1 MFIGTPEEII
11 NFLQDKKPD
20 KKYKILEYRKKRTIK
35 QNSYFHL
42 IIWAISKEFMIDF
55 NQLKSFYKLEYLKSY
70 KDWLPYIKGT
80 SELTTTEIKT
90 FIEQIR
96 IHAAEFFN
104 FEIPDPETKQFNL
117 FCEYYENI
125 NNNF

>member
-1 MFIGTPEEII
+1 M
-11 NFLQDKKPD
+11 QK
-20 KKYKILEYRKKRTIK
+20 KKYYAVRNGRQIGIFNTWAEWEKVVKGYSGAEY
-35 QNSYFHL
+35 
-42 IIWAISKEFMIDF
+42 
-55 NQLKSFYKLEYLKSY
+55 KSFYKLEYLKSY

-96 IHAAEFFN
+96 IHAAEFFS
-104 FEIPDPETKQFNL
+104 FEIPDPDTKQFAL

>member
-42 IIWAISKEFMIDF
+42 II
-55 NQLKSFYKLEYLKSY
+55 
-70 KDWLPYIKGT
+70 
-80 SELTTTEIKT
+80 
-90 FIEQIR
+90 
-96 IHAAEFFN
+96 
-104 FEIPDPETKQFNL
+104 
-117 FCEYYENI
+117 
-125 NNNF
+125 